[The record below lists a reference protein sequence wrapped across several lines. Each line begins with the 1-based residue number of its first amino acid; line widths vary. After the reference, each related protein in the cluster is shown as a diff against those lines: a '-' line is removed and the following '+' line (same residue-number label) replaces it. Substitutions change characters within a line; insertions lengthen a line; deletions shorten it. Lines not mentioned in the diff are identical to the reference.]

1 MELDPKSADAY
12 FNLGYVYAVNENY
25 PKAEEMYSQTVK
37 LSPPYLDEA
46 LFNLALVQEKQGKNK
61 QSKQSLERA
70 VKINPRN
77 EMAQKLL
84 KKLKGV
90 S

>member
-1 MELDPKSADAY
+1 
-12 FNLGYVYAVNENY
+12 
-25 PKAEEMYSQTVK
+25 VK

-46 LFNLALVQEKQGKNK
+46 LCNLALVQERQGKNK
-61 QSKQSLERA
+61 LSMENLEQA
-70 VKINPRN
+70 VKINPQN